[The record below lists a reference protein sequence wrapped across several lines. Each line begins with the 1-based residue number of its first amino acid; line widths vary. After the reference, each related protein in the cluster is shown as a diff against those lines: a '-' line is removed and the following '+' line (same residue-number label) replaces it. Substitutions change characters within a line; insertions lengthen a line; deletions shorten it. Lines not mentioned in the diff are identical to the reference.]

1 MLIEGAQE
9 NYPTHDLDLVAV
21 LFALKIWWHYIYG
34 VKCEVF
40 TDHHSSKHV
49 FTQNDLNLRQQRW
62 MEQLKDYDVTI
73 QYHSGNANVVA
84 NALSQKNVSMGSL
97 ACLSVTK

>member
-1 MLIEGAQE
+1 M
-9 NYPTHDLDLVAV
+9 
-21 LFALKIWWHYIYG
+21 
-34 VKCEVF
+34 
-40 TDHHSSKHV
+40 